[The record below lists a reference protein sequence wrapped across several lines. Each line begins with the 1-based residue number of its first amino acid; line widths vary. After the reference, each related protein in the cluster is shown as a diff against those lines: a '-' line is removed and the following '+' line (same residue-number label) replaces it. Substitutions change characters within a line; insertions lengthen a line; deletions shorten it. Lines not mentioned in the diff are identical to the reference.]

1 VHRPPG
7 PYLDVQAAPDAGA
20 RRVRRQ
26 LPEIARIGASMATFP
41 GIHLRLATGS
51 SYLCGLQE
59 QKERPE
65 MARKEKIGGRA
76 TSGGQRRRPEHLPQ
90 PRGYLNRSAYGLR
103 LFARQPLLS
112 PADPF

>member
-1 VHRPPG
+1 MAEDKALGMISAVSSERCSS
-7 PYLDVQAAPDAGA
+7 AARASKRTLGC
-20 RRVRRQ
+20 RVRRQ

-65 MARKEKIGGRA
+65 MARMEKIGGRA
-76 TSGGQRRRPEHLPQ
+76 TSGGHRRRPEHMPE
-90 PRGYLNRSAYGLR
+90 
-103 LFARQPLLS
+103 
-112 PADPF
+112 PAAT

>member
-1 VHRPPG
+1 
-7 PYLDVQAAPDAGA
+7 
-20 RRVRRQ
+20 VRRQ

-65 MARKEKIGGRA
+65 MARMEKIGGARYIRRA
-76 TSGGQRRRPEHLPQ
+76 SPKTR
-90 PRGYLNRSAYGLR
+90 A
-103 LFARQPLLS
+103 FA
-112 PADPF
+112 